1 MKKFAKKFTFMVL
14 ASVVAA
20 TTLVGCSSSEE
31 TTEKPAKESGGT
43 GESKEDTKEEAAAGP
58 QGTVVFASS
67 EFNGIFSPFFY
78 TTAYDNDIL
87 SRVHE
92 GLLSLDPSGQVVGNL
107 ADYTIEEVKEGDVIK
122 NTIYTLTLKEGLTFS
137 DGEPITSDDVIF
149 SYKVLSDP
157 TYDGMATFS
166 TLPIIGMEEYRTG
179 DATEIPGIE
188 KVDDRTVKIT
198 IEGIDPAV
206 ITKLGIA
213 VAPEHYYGVGFEKGK
228 LEGVKAVNGTPVGA
242 GPYKFEAFED
252 NVVTLTANESYF
264 LGTPKIE
271 KLKYQV
277 VDEANK
283 LEAVKGETVDISD
296 PQASPEMVQMVEDA
310 GLHHELVD
318 NPGYGY
324 IGINKERVTDINV
337 RKGLMHLMNRGPA
350 IEAYYGDLA
359 KVIERPMTT
368 VSWAY
373 PQDAEE
379 YYGYNPEK
387 ALEYFTAAG
396 YTNEGGKLMKDGEQ
410 LRVEV
415 GISDIATHPSGPILT
430 QMKADME
437 SMGAVLE
444 IMDSD
449 GAVFFDTLNSE
460 GWDMFVAAWG
470 AATDPDMYQIFHT
483 DGSTAR
489 YNTNSPAVDELI
501 EAARLTND
509 IEERKDLYSDALDL
523 VMEEAVVMPV
533 YQRMNMFVFNP
544 GYVDITSLPEEMT
557 AYFDH
562 RNDIHNLQAMT
573 K

>member
-557 AYFDH
+557 PYFDH